1 MTSVTLTFG
10 RERQEAQKFKVV
22 LSYVLS
28 CLKKK
33 KKPLGFCD
41 LHNWRCLCLGA
52 LLYSE
57 KNLLLE
63 LPTTVL
69 LLLMG
74 VPQLAASVSFVSS

>member
-33 KKPLGFCD
+33 KKKPLGSVTYTIG
-41 LHNWRCLCLGA
+41 GA
-52 LLYSE
+52 FVWGLSSILKRIYS
-57 KNLLLE
+57 
-63 LPTTVL
+63 
-69 LLLMG
+69 
-74 VPQLAASVSFVSS
+74 

>member
-33 KKPLGFCD
+33 KKPLGSVTYTIG
-41 LHNWRCLCLGA
+41 GA
-52 LLYSE
+52 FVWGLSSILKRIYS
-57 KNLLLE
+57 
-63 LPTTVL
+63 
-69 LLLMG
+69 
-74 VPQLAASVSFVSS
+74 

>member
-33 KKPLGFCD
+33 KTLGFCD
-41 LHNWRCLCLGA
+41 LHNWWCLCLGA

-63 LPTTVL
+63 LPTTLL